1 MPFPGRRR
9 GRGRWVPRRTCLPCP
24 CWFPLFAP
32 VGAKNGS
39 RLRESHLPG
48 RTIVQPVQLSLL
60 PQEVPAP
67 LPELASRLP
76 GEEVTKAVAQLAGL
90 IARMQAA
97 RGAGDER

>member
-1 MPFPGRRR
+1 MPSRGRRR
-9 GRGRWVPRRTCLPCP
+9 GPGRWAPRRTCLPWP

-32 VGAKNGS
+32 VAGKNGS
-39 RLRESHLPG
+39 RLHESHLPG

-60 PQEVPAP
+60 PEEAPAP
-67 LPELASRLP
+67 LPELVSRLP
-76 GEEVTKAVAQLAGL
+76 EEEVTKAVTQLAGL